1 MTSSHVAKP
10 AHRSPAAGRLLL
22 LADAGSIHTRR
33 WATALAARGR
43 EVHVA
48 SLRPFDISGVTV
60 HRLRGAWFGRLG
72 IPGALSRVRQLV
84 RDLAPD
90 LVHAHYATSYGLLGA
105 LAGHHP
111 LMISV
116 WGSDVYEWPQ
126 LGPLHRA
133 LLRFNLSRAAM
144 VGATSPDLARAVR
157 PFVPAD
163 VPVEVTPFGVDV
175 EVFRPGPRTGG
186 APVVGTVRTHEWRYG
201 LDVLLRAFALL
212 ANSTEARLVIGGA
225 GPQTG
230 EYRALASELG
240 IADRVDWPGFVEPSR
255 LVELY
260 RTFDVFVAPS
270 RIESYCVAAIE
281 AQAMGVPVVAT
292 RVGGLP
298 GVVVDGTTGRIV
310 PPEDPATMAA
320 AIAELLDD
328 APLRARMGQNARA
341 HVCAHHAWAEN
352 VSRMEALYARIL
364 EGGRD

>member
-1 MTSSHVAKP
+1 MSLPPVV
-10 AHRSPAAGRLLL
+10 SPVRPSPESGRLLL

-33 WATALAARGR
+33 WARALAARGR

-48 SLRPFDISGVTV
+48 SLRPFDIPGVTV
-60 HRLRGAWFGRLG
+60 HGLRGPLPGRLG
-72 IPGALSRVRQLV
+72 IPGVLPRVRQLV
-84 RDLAPD
+84 RELRPD

-105 LAGHHP
+105 LSGHRP

-133 LLRFNLSRAAM
+133 LLRFNLSRASL
-144 VGATSPDLARAVR
+144 VGATSPELARAVR
-157 PFVPAD
+157 PFVPVH
-163 VPVEVTPFGVDV
+163 VPVEVTPFGVEV
-175 EVFRPGPRTGG
+175 EVFCPGPRGDG
-186 APVVGTVRTHEWRYG
+186 PPVVGTLRTHEWRYG

-230 EYRALASELG
+230 EYRALATELG
-240 IADRVDWPGFVEPSR
+240 IADRVDWPGFVEPAG

-260 RTFDVFVAPS
+260 RTFDMFVAPS

-281 AQAMGVPVVAT
+281 AQAVGVPVVAT

-310 PPEDPATMAA
+310 PPEDPAAMAA

-328 APLRARMGQNARA
+328 APLRARMGQAARA
-341 HVCAHHAWAEN
+341 HVCTHHSWVEN
-352 VSRMEALYARIL
+352 VTRMEALYARIL
-364 EGGRD
+364 GVPLE